1 MKKQEPYVVFQ
12 IKKEDGTSFDA
23 QVSTRE
29 LRKALDKV
37 KNQKD
42 MSNISLTI
50 NYKDES
56 FNISMSIAEI
66 RKHIKQSELLLSNPL
81 RGGITRYMVD
91 LTQQFACKKVQPIVG
106 RENEIEKIWFYL
118 SQKTRN
124 NVFLIGERDVG
135 KSAIAFEIVRQI
147 STNECPKEFYDSRVL
162 MLRPEL
168 IIKIEHNFEAEHV
181 VNKILGFLKKNK
193 DKIILYIDKALYM
206 KMDEYLILTL
216 YNCIMRLN
224 IPVITTASVE
234 DFNNYFLKDPSISKY
249 VNDIYIEEPDI
260 YELEPMLKKH
270 ISRLKKQYGL
280 NISKEIVNFGIFT
293 SLLNDTVSVN
303 PGKTINIFE
312 RAFLEAKRKEK
323 ESVDK
328 ESILS
333 CYKSYLN
340 LYNKMTEEEKRKTA
354 YHETGHYLLFVLSP
368 NINNLKISCVSI
380 LPMMG
385 FLGVTWP
392 YMLEGK
398 KMGYSREYFIDNI
411 AVDLAGRIAEAQI
424 SNEITTGASQDLE
437 SASAYAE
444 RILMAY
450 GLSDAED
457 FRNRSYLED
466 GYFVKDYMIS
476 DDKKKRLDEEVQK
489 LINEGYERAEKV
501 IMENKELL
509 SIIAERLMVEEILTG
524 EQLEEIC
531 VKYKNK
537 K

>member
-12 IKKEDGTSFDA
+12 IVQKDGKSCDL
-23 QVSTRE
+23 QVTTGE

-37 KNQKD
+37 KTQKD

-50 NYKDES
+50 SYGNKN

-66 RKHIKQSELLLSNPL
+66 RKCIKQSELLLSNPL

-91 LTQQFACKKVQPIVG
+91 LTRQFACKKIQPIVG

-124 NVFLIGERDVG
+124 NVFLIGEKDVG
-135 KSAIAFEIVRQI
+135 KSAIALEIVRQI
-147 STNECPKEFYDSRVL
+147 STNECPKEFYDTRVL

-168 IIKIEHNFEAEHV
+168 IIKINRDFEAERV
-181 VNKILGFLKKNK
+181 ANKILGFLKKNK
-193 DKIILYIDKALYM
+193 DKLVLFIDKALYM

-224 IPVITTASVE
+224 IPVITTASEE
-234 DFNNYFLKDPSISKY
+234 DFNNYFLQDPSISKY
-249 VNDIYIEEPDI
+249 VNGIYIKEPGI
-260 YELEPMLKKH
+260 YELEPMLEKH
-270 ISRLKKQYGL
+270 ISRLKRQHGL

-293 SLLNDTVSVN
+293 SLLDVTVSAN

-333 CYKSYLN
+333 CYKSYLS

-368 NINNLKISCVSI
+368 NINNLKIGCVSI

-398 KMGYSREYFIDNI
+398 NMGYSREYFIDNI

-444 RILMAY
+444 GILMAY

-457 FRNRSYLED
+457 FKNRSYLEN
-466 GYFVKDYMIS
+466 GYFVKDYLIS

-531 VKYKNK
+531 MEYKNK